1 MRRLSHCQAHCRA
14 RVRVPAWMSA
24 IGISAVLALVSTAS
38 GQGTVEVLTL
48 REKPQPVATGSGHV
62 LAGAKV
68 SGRLVS
74 LTDTAVTVEG
84 KGGRVEVLADEVLDV
99 RFLLPKGTVPA
110 LSKPAAAWVRLVDG
124 SLIGCRSLSA
134 TPKLAKLQTEQLGA
148 LSVPA
153 ARVSSVRFGR
163 ADRGVIESWRE
174 LLGREIKRDRLVI
187 LKGKTLDYLDGV
199 VGSIDD
205 KQVSFLLDGDEI
217 PVPLARVYGLIFFR
231 KTQAATSAG
240 PACMAALRG
249 GDRFGLSRVSV
260 DGTTCRGTLAG
271 GAKVS
276 VSVSRI
282 ERLDFA
288 ASRIVYLSA
297 MAPRDVEHVPYFD
310 VTWKYRRDRNLDG
323 GPLKVGGQQFA
334 RGLALHS
341 KTRLVYSLAARHRRF
356 QAWMGIDA
364 LVGRR
369 GNVHVVISADGKTLL
384 ETDVKGTDKPR
395 LVDLDVTGKRELQ
408 ILVDFG
414 GDLDIADHL
423 DLADARLIRQ
433 K

>member
-1 MRRLSHCQAHCRA
+1 MRRMAHWQALMRPVVSAFCL
-14 RVRVPAWMSA
+14 VLVLVPA
-24 IGISAVLALVSTAS
+24 AV
-38 GQGTVEVLTL
+38 GQQAVEVLTL
-48 REKPQPVATGSGHV
+48 RDQPQPVATGGGFV
-62 LAGAKV
+62 LAGEKV

-74 LTDTAVTVEG
+74 LTKAGVTVEG
-84 KGGRVEVLADEVLDV
+84 KEGRFPLVPTGQVLDI
-99 RFLLPKGTVPA
+99 RFPLTERV
-110 LSKPAAAWVRLVDG
+110 SKPPKPVAAWVRMVDG
-124 SLIGCRSLSA
+124 SRIGCRAVVA
-134 TPKLAKLQTEQLGA
+134 TPRQVKLQTRHLGEMA
-148 LSVPA
+148 VPA
-153 ARVSSVRFGR
+153 ARISAVRFGK
-163 ADRGVIESWRE
+163 AERGVVDSWRD
-174 LLGREIKRDRLVI
+174 LLVREIKRDRLVI

-199 VGSIDD
+199 VGEIND
-205 KQVSFLLDGDEI
+205 KQVNFLLDGDEI
-217 PVPLARVYGLIFFR
+217 PVPLERVYGIIFFR
-231 KTQAATSAG
+231 KATSQAVS
-240 PACMAALRG
+240 PKVCQAALRG
-249 GDRFGLSRVSV
+249 GDTFGLTAVSV
-260 DGTTCRGTLAG
+260 EGKTCQGVLAG

-276 VSVSRI
+276 LPVAQL

-288 ASRIVYLSA
+288 ASRIIYLSA
-297 MAPRDVEHVPYFD
+297 MTPRDVEHVPYFD

-323 GPLKVGGQQFA
+323 GPLKVGGQRFA

-395 LVDLDVTGKRELQ
+395 LVDLDVTGRRQLQ

-423 DLADARLIRQ
+423 DLAEARLIR
-433 K
+433 

>member
-1 MRRLSHCQAHCRA
+1 MRRTAHWQALLR
-14 RVRVPAWMSA
+14 PL
-24 IGISAVLALVSTAS
+24 VLASCLVLVLVPVAV
-38 GQGTVEVLTL
+38 GQQTVEVLTL
-48 REKPQPVATGSGHV
+48 RNQPHPVAIGGGGYV
-62 LAGAKV
+62 LAGEKV
-68 SGRLVS
+68 SGRLVA
-74 LTDTAVTVEG
+74 LTQAGITVEG
-84 KGGRVEVLADEVLDV
+84 KSGRLPLVPTGDVLDV
-99 RFLLPKGTVPA
+99 RFSLTKPVTR

-124 SLIGCRSLSA
+124 SRIGCRAVAA
-134 TPKLAKLQTEQLGA
+134 TPKQVKLQTQHLGELA
-148 LSVPA
+148 VPA
-153 ARVSSVRFGR
+153 ARISAIRFGK
-163 ADRGVIESWRE
+163 AQRGVVDSWRD

-199 VGSIDD
+199 VGEVNDEQI
-205 KQVSFLLDGDEI
+205 KFLLDGDEI
-217 PVPLARVYGLIFFR
+217 PVPLQRVYGIIFFR
-231 KTQAATSAG
+231 KATTSQGAA
-240 PACMAALRG
+240 PIVCQAALRS
-249 GDRFGLSRVSV
+249 GDAFGLTSVSV
-260 DGTTCRGTLAG
+260 DDKTCHGVLVG

-276 VSVSRI
+276 LPVAQL

-288 ASRIVYLSA
+288 ASRIIHLSA
-297 MAPRDVEHVPYFD
+297 MTPRDVEHVPYFD

-323 GPLKVGGQQFA
+323 GPLKVGGQRFA

-341 KTRLVYSLAARHRRF
+341 KTRLVYALAAHHRRF

-395 LVDLDVTGKRELQ
+395 LVDLDVTGRRELQ

-423 DLADARLIRQ
+423 DLADARLVR
-433 K
+433 

>member
-1 MRRLSHCQAHCRA
+1 MRRLSHWQA
-14 RVRVPAWMSA
+14 RVRALVAA
-24 IGISAVLALVSTAS
+24 IGFLAMLAWVSTASGQQS

-48 REKPQPVATGSGHV
+48 REKPQPVATASGHI

-74 LTDTAVTVEG
+74 LTDSGVTVET
-84 KGGRVEVLADEVLDV
+84 KGGRVEVPSTEVLDV
-99 RFLLPKGTVPA
+99 RFLLPAGTVPA
-110 LSKPAAAWVRLVDG
+110 LTKPPAAWVRLVDG
-124 SLIGCRSLSA
+124 SLIGCGAVSA
-134 TPKLAKLQTEQLGA
+134 TPKLAKLQTEQLGP
-148 LSVPA
+148 LSIPA
-153 ARVSSVRFGR
+153 AQVSSVRFGR

-205 KQVSFLLDGDEI
+205 KQIKFLLDGDEI
-217 PVPLARVYGLIFFR
+217 PVPLARVYGIIFFR
-231 KTQAATSAG
+231 KSQGRAAAG
-240 PACMAALRG
+240 PVCLAALRS
-249 GDRFGLSRVSV
+249 GDRFGLARVRV
-260 DGTTCRGTLAG
+260 DGKTCRGTLAG
-271 GAKVS
+271 GAAVSIS
-276 VSVSRI
+276 VSQI
-282 ERLDFA
+282 ERLDFT
-288 ASRIVYLSA
+288 ASRLVYLSA
-297 MAPRDVEHVPYFD
+297 LTPRDVEHVPYFD

-323 GPLKVGGQQFA
+323 GPLKVGGQRFA

-341 KTRLVYSLAARHRRF
+341 KTRLVYSLAGRHRRF